1 MRDLRESLFLKRYT
15 RYRPNF
21 FFDENMRLYADFL
34 LGGVQGAAG
43 LTSLDT
49 NTLPSYTMLDFA
61 RKVEEVELS
70 AMQVLKVC
78 AGTAQSCILELAAR
92 AHRRPSR
99 NLAFGEWFAK
109 SSRR

>member
-1 MRDLRESLFLKRYT
+1 
-15 RYRPNF
+15 
-21 FFDENMRLYADFL
+21 MRLYADFL

-78 AGTAQSCILELAAR
+78 T
-92 AHRRPSR
+92 
-99 NLAFGEWFAK
+99 K
-109 SSRR
+109 